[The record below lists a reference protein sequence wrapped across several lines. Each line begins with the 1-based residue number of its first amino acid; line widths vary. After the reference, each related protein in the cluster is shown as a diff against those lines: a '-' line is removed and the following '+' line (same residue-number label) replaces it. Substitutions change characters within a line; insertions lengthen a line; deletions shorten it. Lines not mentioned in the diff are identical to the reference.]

1 MTSIL
6 NMNFIASV
14 AERDI
19 DLLVVE
25 ELRVNPEFATWLVA
39 RTWGPGLFEESV
51 GAWHSVTHGS
61 SGESDIVFVFTTKA
75 GARNAILV
83 ENKISAVA
91 QPEQAERYRVR
102 GDLGR
107 VAGDWGNFRTCVI
120 APGEY
125 LGSDK
130 HPGGYDY
137 EVSYQ
142 ELMAFFASRSARD
155 SRFEYKSR
163 LVQEA
168 IEQNRRGYTKVVSA
182 PVTAFFDLI
191 SNEPQPHP

>member
-102 GDLGR
+102 GDSDGWLETGGIFEHASSHR
-107 VAGDWGNFRTCVI
+107 VNILALTSTLV
-120 APGEY
+120 
-125 LGSDK
+125 
-130 HPGGYDY
+130 
-137 EVSYQ
+137 V
-142 ELMAFFASRSARD
+142 MTMRSAIR
-155 SRFEYKSR
+155 
-163 LVQEA
+163 
-168 IEQNRRGYTKVVSA
+168 N
-182 PVTAFFDLI
+182 
-191 SNEPQPHP
+191 